1 MTNDNT
7 TANDSSKQK
16 TSTRRKVLKGI
27 GAVGIGAG
35 LGVGG
40 VYTIADQS
48 DHADTTDF
56 TGPEQPEKAPE
67 WSEPDD
73 TTPPRTTPWNKENIV
88 FSIDRADNISG
99 DTHVP
104 VQLNKAAEFWNDY
117 IENNV
122 QFDLTLTFEPNH
134 SNPDILFIQENIV
147 DCLGEYE
154 SPAADR
160 DDLAQALCVETLRE
174 APQETPVEST
184 ISMGGNGEATF
195 GLLAKHGLG
204 RLIGFDIW
212 SDPVD
217 VMTPKILFTPS
228 HYAHPDATS
237 LLSTPSRGA
246 GDIQNLADMGTSKA
260 ENLREF
266 PTKKSLE
273 NVSSELS
280 SFVKNSNQDMSQWSE
295 EAENIGFPGLV
306 TSYEEAVLNDDI
318 AYTEETI
325 ALVDDLRTSKTNEE
339 IPGSDELGVIIERL
353 ETIGTWRE
361 TREEFD
367 VQIHRHW
374 TDSVW
379 SDWTDSIS
387 SDWSDE

>member
-48 DHADTTDF
+48 DHVDTTDF

-67 WSEPDD
+67 GSEPDD

-147 DCLGEYE
+147 DCLGEYR
-154 SPAADR
+154 SLPPLTA
-160 DDLAQALCVETLRE
+160 
-174 APQETPVEST
+174 
-184 ISMGGNGEATF
+184 
-195 GLLAKHGLG
+195 
-204 RLIGFDIW
+204 
-212 SDPVD
+212 
-217 VMTPKILFTPS
+217 MTS
-228 HYAHPDATS
+228 
-237 LLSTPSRGA
+237 
-246 GDIQNLADMGTSKA
+246 
-260 ENLREF
+260 
-266 PTKKSLE
+266 
-273 NVSSELS
+273 
-280 SFVKNSNQDMSQWSE
+280 
-295 EAENIGFPGLV
+295 
-306 TSYEEAVLNDDI
+306 
-318 AYTEETI
+318 
-325 ALVDDLRTSKTNEE
+325 
-339 IPGSDELGVIIERL
+339 
-353 ETIGTWRE
+353 
-361 TREEFD
+361 
-367 VQIHRHW
+367 HRHCAW
-374 TDSVW
+374 KPFGKPRRKPRSNPLSPWAGTVKPRSDS
-379 SDWTDSIS
+379 SPSTGLDDSS
-387 SDWSDE
+387 GSTSGATRLT